1 MIRIVYL
8 VIALSLFFVQLIFS
22 QDVRAVVGFNKVIV
36 SPYIQVNFIEGAE
49 ESVIIE
55 SNATED
61 ENLHIEVKGKT
72 IHIYLE
78 DAKLYPMEEKI
89 SKKGKIVDRLQYDL
103 TTVKARV
110 TYKTLNEISIRSEED
125 FEFLS
130 PLKGEKFLLTVYGS
144 SHIFLNEVELKQL
157 RSTLYGESKLEVK
170 KGNVQKQRYISYGTS
185 VVDALAISSEDAR
198 IIAYGDGRFKI
209 NADQR
214 IKITAY
220 GNSILK
226 YTGKAEIKKG
236 VNIGNLIIEKL

>member
-8 VIALSLFFVQLIFS
+8 VIALSLFFVQFVFS
-22 QDVRAVVGFNKVIV
+22 QDVRAVESFNKVIV
-36 SPYIQVNFIEGAE
+36 SPYIQVSFIEGAE

-55 SNATED
+55 SNATAD
-61 ENLHIEVKGKT
+61 ENLHIEVKGN
-72 IHIYLE
+72 ILHLYLE
-78 DAKLYPMEEKI
+78 DAKLFPMEEKI

-103 TTVKARV
+103 ATVKAIV
-110 TYKTLNEISIRSEED
+110 TYKTLNEISVRGEEV

-130 PLKGEKFLLTVYGS
+130 PLKGEELLLTVYGS

-157 RSTLYGESKLEVK
+157 RATLYGESKLEVK
-170 KGNVQKQRYISYGTS
+170 KGSVQIQRYISYGTS

-209 NADQR
+209 NADKR

-220 GNSILK
+220 GNSSLK
-226 YTGKAEIKKG
+226 YTGNATIKKG
-236 VNIGNLIIEKL
+236 VNIGNLLIDKI

>member
-110 TYKTLNEISIRSEED
+110 TYKTLMKSQIEE
-125 FEFLS
+125 
-130 PLKGEKFLLTVYGS
+130 KK
-144 SHIFLNEVELKQL
+144 ILN
-157 RSTLYGESKLEVK
+157 
-170 KGNVQKQRYISYGTS
+170 
-185 VVDALAISSEDAR
+185 
-198 IIAYGDGRFKI
+198 F
-209 NADQR
+209 
-214 IKITAY
+214 
-220 GNSILK
+220 
-226 YTGKAEIKKG
+226 
-236 VNIGNLIIEKL
+236 